1 MPYKLK
7 AIIFDVDGT
16 LANTEK
22 YAHFPACN
30 DAIAEIGL
38 PFQWDWDGY
47 IKLFHTVG
55 GNANRL
61 RLYLKQLGY
70 SPEETEDYVSKF
82 TPAKQRF
89 YIERYLPQV
98 ALRKGIKDIMQQAVD
113 KGLKL
118 AMVSTS
124 HESQITALLN
134 AQFTEFLPHI
144 SFVFGKESGRKTEND
159 GFLHKKCL
167 AALELPPEQVL
178 MIEDAQ
184 DGLEAAV
191 CAGIPTAVFYNEYT
205 YGSDFTGARL
215 VAPSIQHFNLNDLE
229 KIIFTHP

>member
-1 MPYKLK
+1 MPNKLK

-16 LANTEK
+16 LADTEK

-30 DAIAEIGL
+30 DAIASIGL
-38 PFQWDWDGY
+38 PFQWDWEGY
-47 IKLFHTVG
+47 IQLFHTVG
-55 GNANRL
+55 GNASRL
-61 RLYLKQLGY
+61 RLYLGKLGY
-70 SPEETEDYVSKF
+70 APEETEDYVKKF
-82 TPAKQRF
+82 TPVKQKF

-98 ALRKGIKDIMQQAVD
+98 ALREGVKDIMQQAVD
-113 KGLKL
+113 KDLKL
-118 AMVSTS
+118 AIVSTS
-124 HESQITALLN
+124 HESQIKALLK

-167 AALELPPEQVL
+167 ASLELPPEEVL

-205 YGSDFTGARL
+205 YGSNFAGARL
-215 VAPSIQHFNLNDLE
+215 VAPSISHFDLAGLE
-229 KIIFTHP
+229 RICMG